1 MVVTIIRHRVADFS
15 AWKQSYDSVADVQRE
30 GGVRSQSVLIS
41 LDDPNVV
48 VVTHSFDD
56 AAAARAFFDRE
67 DLKAAMVGGGVDL
80 GTLSLEFL
88 DEVQSGTL

>member
-30 GGVRSQSVLIS
+30 GGVRSQSVLTS

-48 VVTHSFDD
+48 VITQPKVVC
-56 AAAARAFFDRE
+56 ARRY
-67 DLKAAMVGGGVDL
+67 GC
-80 GTLSLEFL
+80 SR
-88 DEVQSGTL
+88 